1 MLTRRFDCE
10 LRILLAEPMEGIFRA
25 QMLELDLFVL
35 GSDATRLCSLLHDAA
50 EAMIKCGAAQFRC
63 DDIPAGLLHAW
74 ICADSDESVAEDAGL
89 VYRGALARV
98 VHVMCENEI
107 QTVNQ

>member
-1 MLTRRFDCE
+1 MKQKWDCE

-25 QMLELDLFVL
+25 TMLEIDLFVV
-35 GSDATRLCSLLHDAA
+35 GSDAARLCSLLHDAA

-74 ICADSDESVAEDAGL
+74 ICAESDEQVAEDAGL

-98 VHVMCENEI
+98 MHVMCENEI
-107 QTVNQ
+107 QTVKL